1 MSKLQELQKILGH
14 YQLFAKK
21 GLGQNFLVD
30 QQAIDKIVAAADL
43 SASDN
48 VVEVGPGTGFLTE
61 QLVQKAGQVLSV
73 ELDRNMVGILQAKF
87 KGARNFQIVNQD
99 ILKFDIRSL
108 QLTANSS
115 QLGYKVVANIP
126 YYITSPLLKHFLQ
139 SENRPSLM
147 VVLVQRE
154 VAEKVC
160 GLTGKS
166 LITIETQLFG
176 EPEIV
181 GIVKAASFYP
191 APKVDSAILRIKVY
205 KKPALTRAEL
215 ADFLRIVKFG
225 FSQKRKKLH
234 NTLAAGLHLKPS
246 EVAETLKKAGIDPNL
261 RPENLEIGDWKK
273 ITKAFSK
280 LKS

>member
-1 MSKLQELQKILGH
+1 MGKLEELKKILSTKG
-14 YQLFAKK
+14 LWANK

-30 QQAIDKIVAAADL
+30 QQALDKIVEAAEL

-61 QLVQKAGQVLSV
+61 QLVQKAGKILSV
-73 ELDRNMVGILQAKF
+73 ELDSNMVAILRAQFLFSK
-87 KGARNFQIVNQD
+87 NLEITNQD
-99 ILKFDIRSL
+99 ILKFRVEDMKFK
-108 QLTANSS
+108 Q
-115 QLGYKVVANIP
+115 YKVVANIP

-139 SENRPSLM
+139 SENRPTVM

-176 EPEIV
+176 EPEII

-191 APKVDSAILRIKVY
+191 APKVDSAILKIRVYEKPLVPEDQMKDFMRI
-205 KKPALTRAEL
+205 L
-215 ADFLRIVKFG
+215 KFG
-225 FSQKRKKLH
+225 FSQKRKMLN
-234 NTLAAGLHLKPS
+234 NTLGAGLHKKPAEMAELLK
-246 EVAETLKKAGIDPNL
+246 EIGIDPNL
-261 RPENLEIGDWKK
+261 RPENLEISDWQKLA
-273 ITKAFSK
+273 KAFKNLSQ
-280 LKS
+280 